1 MSCSVIN
8 TTKYKNLFF
17 CRQSKTAYGQKNVVL
32 IRGKGRFDKH
42 RLDKEM
48 DDYGISNIPDIYF
61 MRQKEQKGHADAIKY
76 AESLRGMRVL

>member
-32 IRGKGRFDKH
+32 IRGKDRFLTFTIPLPPNASIKST
-42 RLDKEM
+42 LLNPPMAFLLFTIVEKM
-48 DDYGISNIPDIYF
+48 D
-61 MRQKEQKGHADAIKY
+61 R
-76 AESLRGMRVL
+76 